1 MITRVNSKFLAPTG
15 SSLKCRPK
23 PETPK
28 LYNGGLDPGFP
39 LLRWCASTSLQHCCY
54 FQHCAPVPTYHG
66 FNTCC
71 FWALDISSVE
81 PSYCCPWWPMNLHQ
95 RHGALQP
102 RVSSVG
108 SVTSVLPCPAS
119 HCPGWCNPWAGRHT
133 SPCSPWQRVRELCWC
148 CPCATY
154 AVGSKKWRWD
164 KFEQI

>member
-1 MITRVNSKFLAPTG
+1 MGDLTQVFHCSG
-15 SSLKCRPK
+15 V
-23 PETPK
+23 
-28 LYNGGLDPGFP
+28 
-39 LLRWCASTSLQHCCY
+39 CASTSLQHCCY

-119 HCPGWCNPWAGRHT
+119 LCPGWCNPWAGRHT
-133 SPCSPWQRVRELCWC
+133 STVLTVAAGC
-148 CPCATY
+148 
-154 AVGSKKWRWD
+154 GSFAGAALAQPTQLEAKSGDGTSLSRSEAEFVAGLMLKD
-164 KFEQI
+164 KRKMYRDV